1 MWKRR
6 IGQNG
11 IKFAPEERQ
20 NNNKTRGELMAVMRI
35 QSLKVS
41 NLRGALRHRL
51 SPPKYESLIAKGVVV
66 DDSAEEFKEIF
77 SEFGFLCEKEL
88 KRLEEFFRIV
98 ESKGYKHKIRK
109 NATVQE
115 VLISYSAE
123 DFAQELGVVQKIKED
138 VGKFVEVFKEKF
150 GFEPFAEYF
159 IHKDDKGRY
168 HVHLLFSLMKPDL
181 SKKVRWNSKTYFE
194 IVKKFSKR
202 ATRVKF
208 SEHKKSGVY
217 PLWLVRELEK
227 LVGRNDAKEVIR
239 VARKRGLKAVDLV
252 DLVKRVRVKRD
263 YLKEFLCKG
272 KVCGVENNKENKEKR
287 GLSGAFERKAQKPTQ
302 EEVQEQG
309 KQLEEITRV
318 LTEVFGKKRK
328 SRQQL

>member
-1 MWKRR
+1 
-6 IGQNG
+6 
-11 IKFAPEERQ
+11 
-20 NNNKTRGELMAVMRI
+20 MAVMRV
-35 QSLKVS
+35 QSIKVS
-41 NLRGALRHRL
+41 NLRGAIKHRL
-51 SPPKYESLIAKGVVV
+51 SPPKHELLVAKGIFL
-66 DDSAEEFKEIF
+66 DSSAEEFISLFE
-77 SEFGFLCEKEL
+77 EFGSEVENDL
-88 KRLEEFFRIV
+88 KVLEEFFRIA

-115 VLISYSAE
+115 VLISYSSE
-123 DFAQELGVVQKIKED
+123 DFSQGLGVVPKIKED
-138 VGKFVEVFKEKF
+138 VKKFVEVFKEKF

-168 HVHLLFSLMKPDL
+168 HVHLLFSLMRPDL
-181 SKKVRWNSKTYFE
+181 SKKVKWNSKAYFE
-194 IVKKFSKR
+194 LAKKFSKR

-208 SEHKKSGVY
+208 SERKRSGVY

-263 YLKEFLCKG
+263 YLKEFLCNE

-287 GLSGAFERKAQKPTQ
+287 GLSGAFVRKAQKPTQ
-302 EEVQEQG
+302 KEAQEQED
-309 KQLEEITRV
+309 KLKEAVRAIN
-318 LTEVFGKKRK
+318 LLFGKKRK
-328 SRQQL
+328 SGQQL

>member
-1 MWKRR
+1 
-6 IGQNG
+6 
-11 IKFAPEERQ
+11 
-20 NNNKTRGELMAVMRI
+20 MAVMRI

-41 NLRGALRHRL
+41 NLRDALKHRL
-51 SPPKYESLIAKGVVV
+51 SPPKHERVIEKGVFV
-66 DDSAEEFKEIF
+66 DSSAEEFKALFEAF
-77 SEFGFLCEKEL
+77 NSGCGDEL
-88 KRLEEFFRIV
+88 KNLEEFFRIA

-115 VLISYSAE
+115 VLISYSSE
-123 DFAQELGVVQKIKED
+123 DFSQGLGVVPKIKED
-138 VGKFVEVFKEKF
+138 VEKFVEVFKEKF
-150 GFEPFAEYF
+150 GFEPFGEYF

-181 SKKVRWNSKTYFE
+181 SKKARWNSKIYFE

-208 SEHKKSGVY
+208 FEHKKSGAY
-217 PLWLVRELEK
+217 PLWLIRNFEK
-227 LVGRNDAKEVIR
+227 LIGREKTKEVIK

-252 DLVKRVRVKRD
+252 ELLRKLRLNRMS
-263 YLKEFLCKG
+263 LTEFF
-272 KVCGVENNKENKEKR
+272 EEKR
-287 GLSGAFERKAQKPTQ
+287 GLSGAFERKAQKHTQ
-302 EEVQEQG
+302 QEVQEQG
-309 KQLEEITRV
+309 EQLEEITRV